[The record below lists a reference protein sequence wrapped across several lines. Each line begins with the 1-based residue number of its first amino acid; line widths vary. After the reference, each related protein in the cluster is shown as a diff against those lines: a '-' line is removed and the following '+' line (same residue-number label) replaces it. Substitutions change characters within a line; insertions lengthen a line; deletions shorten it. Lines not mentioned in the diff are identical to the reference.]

1 MRSAPACTFGPAEVV
16 SDRDPALHAPTAAP
30 GRNGAACFST
40 LAACRAGLGRS
51 PKCTID
57 LLTSAQP
64 SPITSR
70 SLSDLSLPS
79 HGTKAETCESMEV
92 PRRSFT
98 SKSAFA
104 REQARTR
111 FNRCPKPSLRLFCP
125 RRNHITGRPCTGP
138 AGHTR
143 GNQLLLDRWDEREA
157 PPGFG
162 HGRHCASVMCQK
174 KPRLLVSRHDAAP

>member
-1 MRSAPACTFGPAEVV
+1 TAPAAKPRSTSSPAMRSAPACTFGPAEVV

-57 LLTSAQP
+57 LLTSGQP

-79 HGTKAETCESMEV
+79 YGTKAETCDSMEV

-104 REQARTR
+104 REQAR
-111 FNRCPKPSLRLFCP
+111 L
-125 RRNHITGRPCTGP
+125 
-138 AGHTR
+138 
-143 GNQLLLDRWDEREA
+143 
-157 PPGFG
+157 
-162 HGRHCASVMCQK
+162 
-174 KPRLLVSRHDAAP
+174 